1 MAGLPIA
8 QHHKTNQKT
17 IIIHTSQT
25 FFVVI
30 SSKRIILIPFL
41 ACEKFY
47 FHTNLLSFS
56 SQQPKYLLRRG
67 CYISIAFSFFIA
79 SSNVVTPL
87 TIGKNASIPA

>member
-30 SSKRIILIPFL
+30 SSKRIILTPFL
-41 ACEKFY
+41 RVKKCIFTQISIL
-47 FHTNLLSFS
+47 FPHS
-56 SQQPKYLLRRG
+56 SRNT
-67 CYISIAFSFFIA
+67 CSAVAAIFSIAFSFFIA

>member
-67 CYISIAFSFFIA
+67 CYIFHCIFFFHCFF
-79 SSNVVTPL
+79 
-87 TIGKNASIPA
+87 